1 MKAAFAC
8 IPDAYMELALA
19 SNLWY
24 WFVAAVVVIIQA
36 MQAFERAVMRLV
48 ESLIIWPFVQ
58 IRRTVYYSDPLMV
71 EYFSATSAGIMSLW
85 VIYGRDNSVAH
96 QLMVQR
102 IPEQFWI
109 AASAI
114 LSVVQF
120 YCAAHGSL
128 SHRASCCVFA
138 CAFWALVSLVLI
150 LRVGFSLAHVFCL
163 PMVLACWLAIF
174 MLLQKGGHGPASTA
188 HTSD

>member
-1 MKAAFAC
+1 
-8 IPDAYMELALA
+8 MELALA
-19 SNLWY
+19 SDVWY
-24 WFVAAVVVIIQA
+24 WFVATVIVIIQA
-36 MQAFERAVMRLV
+36 MQAFERAVLRLV

-58 IRRTVYYSDPLMV
+58 IRRTVYYSDSMMV

-102 IPEQFWI
+102 IPEQFWLV
-109 AASAI
+109 ASAM
-114 LSVVQF
+114 LSAVQF
-120 YCAAHGSL
+120 YCAAHRSL

-138 CAFWALVSLVLI
+138 CAFWALVSLVLL

-174 MLLQKGGHGPASTA
+174 MLLAKGGHGPAATTHASN
-188 HTSD
+188 